1 MEDFH
6 AVSCISV
13 ECDAPTSSAS
23 TYLHVSENVYTIC
36 NHGAA
41 CMQVVG
47 MAVAGK
53 FTGGRQAVGKHMI
66 AMECKEIRGGYNDLK
81 KEERN

>member
-1 MEDFH
+1 MYTPFTIMEQL
-6 AVSCISV
+6 VCK
-13 ECDAPTSSAS
+13 
-23 TYLHVSENVYTIC
+23 LL
-36 NHGAA
+36 
-41 CMQVVG
+41 
-47 MAVAGK
+47 AVAGK